1 VFMILANHQRV
12 VVGVDG
18 SAHSTRAA
26 QWAATA
32 AVHLNS
38 PLHIVSAVQ
47 DPTFYMA
54 ESAVVIPADVWQ
66 QQRRTAEG
74 TVAALAAAIG
84 ESYPD
89 LAVSTGVDTA
99 PAADML
105 VALSHTS
112 RLIVVGSSGSG
123 LLTSILLG
131 STARVVADESHCPV
145 VVWRDSDT
153 GDRSEQPVAVG
164 VDGSA
169 TSEVAVE
176 FAFDFASHLGVPLVA
191 VHAWDAV
198 SRTGGVTLPGLIDW
212 PAMEL
217 EERAVLAESLAGWSD
232 KYPDVVVEHV
242 VRQGGAARVLT
253 DLSATCQ
260 LVVVGSHG
268 RRGVARLVLGSTSS
282 NLTHHGRCPVL
293 ICRTGE

>member
-1 VFMILANHQRV
+1 MILANHQRV

-18 SAHSTRAA
+18 SASSTRAA
-26 QWAATA
+26 HWAANMA
-32 AVHLNS
+32 ARLKS

-66 QQRRTAEG
+66 QQRRTAEDIVDG
-74 TVAALAAAIG
+74 VARSIH
-84 ESYPD
+84 ESHPD

-99 PAADML
+99 PATEML
-105 VALSHTS
+105 VELSRTS
-112 RLIVVGSSGSG
+112 RLLVVGNSGSG
-123 LLTSILLG
+123 LLTSLLLG
-131 STARVVADESHCPV
+131 STARFVTDTAHCPV
-145 VVWRDSDT
+145 VVWRDADT
-153 GDRSEQPVAVG
+153 GDRSDEPVVVG

-176 FAFDFASHLGVPLVA
+176 YAFDTASQLGVPLVA

-212 PAMEL
+212 PALER
-217 EERAVLAESLAGWSD
+217 EERALLSESLAGWAD
-232 KYPDVVVEHV
+232 KYPDVTVQHV
-242 VRQGGAARVLT
+242 VRQGSAARTLVE
-253 DLSATCQ
+253 LSANSQ

-268 RRGVARLVLGSTSS
+268 RRGVARLMLGSTSS
-282 NLTHHGRCPVL
+282 NLAHHARCPVL